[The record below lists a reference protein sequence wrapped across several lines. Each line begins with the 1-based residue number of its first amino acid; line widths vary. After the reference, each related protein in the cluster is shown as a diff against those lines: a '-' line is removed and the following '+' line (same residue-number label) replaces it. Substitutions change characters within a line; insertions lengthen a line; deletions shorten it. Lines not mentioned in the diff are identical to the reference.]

1 MKTLKQV
8 QMDHIMIV
16 LKWTGY
22 NRSDA
27 CDILGVSI
35 RTLRNYIKEYVASG
49 FYVPTSLEYND
60 YGVDA
65 QKHNDMSED
74 DANRLNKE
82 IKKVVKVVQI
92 EYTYDYFASNEE
104 RLHYRNT
111 GRRLN
116 SGEPT

>member
-1 MKTLKQV
+1 
-8 QMDHIMIV
+8 MIV

-27 CDILGVSI
+27 CDILGLSI
-35 RTLRNYIKEYVASG
+35 RTLRTYIKEYVASG

-65 QKHNDMSED
+65 QKHNDMSEED
-74 DANRLNKE
+74 TKRINTCKKE
-82 IKKVVKVVQI
+82 VKKEVVEI
-92 EYTYDYFASNEE
+92 EYIYDYFPTNEE

-111 GRRLN
+111 GRRLTN
-116 SGEPT
+116 GESS